1 MGDNIV
7 QANFAQLAPILRA
20 LVLKMEGLSK
30 AHSRAYVTVSL
41 HKLGKSA
48 FTSAATIQSLGFSLS
63 IPEIW
68 SGGFSIWAG
77 LEYIDIYIDKTRLD
91 CFGKCLH

>member
-1 MGDNIV
+1 VIILDYNFVFWNIHLVTIMGDNIV

-30 AHSRAYVTVSL
+30 AHSRAYVTVSP

-63 IPEIW
+63 IPEI
-68 SGGFSIWAG
+68 
-77 LEYIDIYIDKTRLD
+77 
-91 CFGKCLH
+91 